1 MAAINK
7 QFQFSVYSFL
17 HAQFRIWAKRLNLC
31 LNLRPQLGHACRG
44 SWPHSTRIWRR
55 NEWYSRYT
63 LLHLGHVKKPSSCVT
78 ASTVSSGWFWCFLV
92 EQGNRTVMLLP
103 DVYST
108 SAERVKTL
116 LIQSAD
122 RVASQAISKSS
133 HDLICPLFIS
143 LDVHSFKKCIY
154 IKKSVAGI

>member
-1 MAAINK
+1 MAAINN
-7 QFQFSVYSFL
+7 QFQFSAYSFL

-63 LLHLGHVKKPSSCVT
+63 LLHLGHAKKPSSCVT

-103 DVYST
+103 AVYST

-116 LIQSAD
+116 LIQSTN
-122 RVASQAISKSS
+122 RVASKAISKSS
-133 HDLICPLFIS
+133 HDLIRSLFIS
-143 LDVHSFKKCIY
+143 LDVHSFK
-154 IKKSVAGI
+154 